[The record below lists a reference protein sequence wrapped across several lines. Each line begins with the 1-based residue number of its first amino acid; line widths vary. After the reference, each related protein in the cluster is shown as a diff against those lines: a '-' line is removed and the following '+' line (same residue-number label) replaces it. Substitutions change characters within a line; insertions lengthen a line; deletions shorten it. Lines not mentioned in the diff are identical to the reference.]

1 MKFTYPGLTD
11 QEVEA
16 SRARHGSNA
25 VASQE
30 VETFWDKL
38 LGNLKDPIIIILIV
52 ALLITVILT
61 IFGYA
66 EWYESVG
73 IAFAVV
79 IATFVA
85 TWSEH
90 SNEQSF
96 QKLLEEASMIQVKVF
111 RNGHLGEIPINDLV
125 VDDDILLQPG
135 DTIPTDGL
143 LIAGYAEVDE
153 AALTG
158 ESEPVKKIALPEGTD
173 PSTAA
178 EEYRLSRAGL
188 LVDGECVMRASAV
201 GDKTRYGQ
209 TMKELLS
216 AEDRLSPLQHKLT
229 VLGKHISTF
238 GYIGATFIFVAF
250 IFNTMFLQADSFDAF
265 WAQPSGI
272 LIKDF
277 VTAAIL
283 AIIVIVVAVP
293 EGLPMMI
300 AMVLAINMKKLLSV
314 KVLVRKLLGIET
326 AGSLN
331 LLFTDKTG
339 TLTQGRLSVSTFVTG
354 TGTQYEKLSDI
365 PQALRDTA
373 GFALRNNTSAVIDAS
388 DPNNIKMVGA
398 DRTEQAL
405 LRFVTPY
412 LTQTGNVDIVDV
424 IPFNSS
430 RKFSA
435 TQVSGERALT
445 LVKGAPEMLL
455 RNCTRCLDAEGNAVD
470 FSDHSALEAAMRE
483 LSSRAMRLLAVAVTE
498 TPIDDS
504 KTLPSNLTLVGVF
517 GMRDELRPTSY
528 QSVKTARNAGIH
540 VVMITGDA
548 KETAQAI
555 AKDVGLLE
563 EDAQGI
569 VLTSA
574 ELAQMSDEEVKQ
586 KLPHLYVVARAFPTD
601 KSRLVKLAKELGLVV
616 GMTGDGVNDAPAVKN
631 ADVGFA
637 MGSGTEMTK
646 ESSDIV
652 ILDDNF
658 SSLTKAVLYGRTL
671 FKSIRKFLVFQLTV
685 NVSAILVVFLGQFFG
700 FDLPLTMTQLLWL
713 NIIMDTLAGLAF
725 AGESALPRYM
735 LEKPMRRDEQLINK
749 DMWSSILINGGF
761 IAFISILFLTSDATK
776 NLFSGGHAVG
786 SAEAQAKFL
795 TAFFAF
801 FVFIQI
807 FNTFNARTQGL
818 NLLEHLLD
826 NRLFS
831 IIIPSIM
838 LIQIFFITY
847 GGEILRTVGLSVQEW
862 MYVLLMAIMII
873 PFDLLR
879 KAIRNHWFGNP
890 VRMEASQGA

>member
-52 ALLITVILT
+52 ALLITLVLT

-96 QKLLEEASMIQVKVF
+96 QKLLEEASMIRVKVF

-125 VDDDILLQPG
+125 VGDDILLQPG

-158 ESEPVKKIALPEGTD
+158 ESEPVKKTALPENTD
-173 PSTAA
+173 PATAA

-201 GDKTRYGQ
+201 GDQTRYGQ

-238 GYIGATFIFVAF
+238 GYIGATFIFLAF
-250 IFNTMFLQADSFDAF
+250 IFNTMFLQAESFDAF

-314 KVLVRKLLGIET
+314 KVLVRRLLGIET

-365 PQALRDTA
+365 PQTLRDTA
-373 GFALRNNTSAVIDAS
+373 GFALRNNTSAV
-388 DPNNIKMVGA
+388 
-398 DRTEQAL
+398 
-405 LRFVTPY
+405 
-412 LTQTGNVDIVDV
+412 
-424 IPFNSS
+424 
-430 RKFSA
+430 
-435 TQVSGERALT
+435 
-445 LVKGAPEMLL
+445 
-455 RNCTRCLDAEGNAVD
+455 
-470 FSDHSALEAAMRE
+470 
-483 LSSRAMRLLAVAVTE
+483 
-498 TPIDDS
+498 
-504 KTLPSNLTLVGVF
+504 
-517 GMRDELRPTSY
+517 
-528 QSVKTARNAGIH
+528 
-540 VVMITGDA
+540 
-548 KETAQAI
+548 
-555 AKDVGLLE
+555 
-563 EDAQGI
+563 
-569 VLTSA
+569 
-574 ELAQMSDEEVKQ
+574 
-586 KLPHLYVVARAFPTD
+586 
-601 KSRLVKLAKELGLVV
+601 
-616 GMTGDGVNDAPAVKN
+616 
-631 ADVGFA
+631 
-637 MGSGTEMTK
+637 
-646 ESSDIV
+646 
-652 ILDDNF
+652 
-658 SSLTKAVLYGRTL
+658 
-671 FKSIRKFLVFQLTV
+671 
-685 NVSAILVVFLGQFFG
+685 
-700 FDLPLTMTQLLWL
+700 
-713 NIIMDTLAGLAF
+713 
-725 AGESALPRYM
+725 
-735 LEKPMRRDEQLINK
+735 
-749 DMWSSILINGGF
+749 
-761 IAFISILFLTSDATK
+761 
-776 NLFSGGHAVG
+776 
-786 SAEAQAKFL
+786 
-795 TAFFAF
+795 
-801 FVFIQI
+801 
-807 FNTFNARTQGL
+807 
-818 NLLEHLLD
+818 
-826 NRLFS
+826 
-831 IIIPSIM
+831 
-838 LIQIFFITY
+838 
-847 GGEILRTVGLSVQEW
+847 
-862 MYVLLMAIMII
+862 
-873 PFDLLR
+873 
-879 KAIRNHWFGNP
+879 
-890 VRMEASQGA
+890 

>member
-1 MKFTYPGLTD
+1 MKFSYPGLTD
-11 QEVEA
+11 EEVA
-16 SRARHGSNA
+16 RSRAQHGSNA

-30 VETFWDKL
+30 TETFWDKL
-38 LGNLKDPIIIILIV
+38 VGNLKDPIIIILIV
-52 ALLITVILT
+52 ALLVTLALW

-73 IAFAVV
+73 IAFAVA
-79 IATFVA
+79 IATLVA
-85 TWSEH
+85 TWSEY

-96 QKLLEEASMIQVKVF
+96 QKLLEEASMILVKVF
-111 RNGHLGEIPINDLV
+111 RNGHLTEIPINDLV
-125 VDDDILLQPG
+125 VGDHILLQPG
-135 DTIPTDGL
+135 DTVPTDGAI
-143 LIAGYAEVDE
+143 IAGHAEIDE

-158 ESEPVKKIALPEGTD
+158 ESEPVKKSALEEGRD
-173 PSTAA
+173 PAEAA
-178 EEYRLSRAGL
+178 EQSRLSRAGL
-188 LVDGECVMRASAV
+188 VIDGECVMRASAV
-201 GDKTRYGQ
+201 GDQTRYGQ
-209 TMKELLS
+209 TMKELVS
-216 AEDRLSPLQHKLT
+216 ADDRLSPLQHKLS
-229 VLGKHISTF
+229 VLGGHIATF
-238 GYIGATFIFVAF
+238 GYVGATFIFLAF
-250 IFNTMFLQADSFDAF
+250 MFNNIFLQGGGFDPYFAQDS
-265 WAQPSGI
+265 G
-272 LIKDF
+272 LIVKDF

-339 TLTQGRLSVSTFVTG
+339 TLTQGRLVVSTVLG
-354 TGTQYEKLSDI
+354 GDGSPYERLEDI
-365 PQALRDTA
+365 PQALRDEA
-373 GFALRNNTSAVIDAS
+373 GFALRNNTSAVIDTS
-388 DPNNIKMVGA
+388 DPQDIKMVGA

-412 LTQTGNVDIVDV
+412 LAQDGTIDIIDM
-424 IPFNSS
+424 IPFNST

-435 TQVSGERALT
+435 TQVTNKRSLT
-445 LVKGAPEMLL
+445 LVKGAPEVVLK
-455 RNCTRCLDAEGNAVD
+455 NCRRYLDAEGNAV
-470 FSDHSALEAAMRE
+470 ALDDQAGLQAAMAE
-483 LSSRAMRLLAVAVTE
+483 LTGRAMRLLAVAISD
-498 TPIDDS
+498 TPIDGN
-504 KTLPSNLTLVGVF
+504 KELPADLTLVGVF
-517 GMRDELRPTSY
+517 GMRDELRPTAY
-528 QSVKTARNAGIH
+528 ASVKSARDAGVH

-548 KETAQAI
+548 KDTATAI

-563 EDAQGI
+563 DDPQAL

-574 ELAQMSDEEVKQ
+574 ELGELSDDKVKEI
-586 KLPHLYVVARAFPTD
+586 LPHLYVVARAFPTD
-601 KSRLVKLAKELGLVV
+601 KSRLVRLAKELGLVI

-658 SSLTKAVLYGRTL
+658 SSLTKAILYGRTL
-671 FKSIRKFLVFQLTV
+671 FKSIRKFLIFQLTV

-725 AGESALPRYM
+725 AGEAALQRYM
-735 LEKPMRRDEQLINK
+735 REKPLRRDEPLINA
-749 DMWSSILINGGF
+749 DMWSSILINGVF
-761 IAFISILFLTSDATK
+761 IAALSILFLTSPITQGWFD
-776 NLFSGGHAVG
+776 GGHATG
-786 SAEAQAKFL
+786 SDAAEAKFL

-801 FVFIQI
+801 FVFVQV

-818 NLLEHLLD
+818 NLFEHLLD

-838 LIQIFFITY
+838 VIQVFFITF
-847 GGEILRTVGLSVQEW
+847 GGEILRTVGLSLQEW
-862 MYVLLMAIMII
+862 VLVLILAVVII
-873 PFDLLR
+873 PVDLLR
-879 KAIRNHWFGNP
+879 KTLRNRFFGNP
-890 VRMEASQGA
+890 VRLGAD